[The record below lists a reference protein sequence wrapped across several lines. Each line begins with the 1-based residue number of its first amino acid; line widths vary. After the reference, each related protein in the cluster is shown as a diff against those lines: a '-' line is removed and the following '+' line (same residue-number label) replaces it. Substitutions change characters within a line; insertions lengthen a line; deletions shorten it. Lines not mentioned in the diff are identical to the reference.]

1 MAITEAHEFFIQWH
15 ITERCNLRCT
25 HCYQDGAKTDEF
37 SLPEAMDVIGEV
49 YDLIDSWSE
58 TYGIEFFPSF
68 NITGGEPFLRHDIFD
83 ILEEIAGK
91 GFDIYLLT
99 NGILIN
105 QEKAQRLADI
115 GIKGV
120 QVSIEGPEDIH
131 DSIRGKGSF
140 KASMR
145 GVKNLLDSGLT
156 VTLNTT
162 LSDINAAGF
171 MDMIEIASSKGAQ
184 KLGFSRLVPSGRG
197 AGLLSHMLGT
207 ERVKDLYGH
216 IFSAKTDGITI
227 VTGDP
232 VASQMRSSPNG
243 DAGDIAC
250 GGCAA
255 GVSGLTILSDGTIT
269 PCRRLP
275 ITIGNIRTDSL
286 REVWSCSDVLNSLRD
301 RKKYKGKCGTC
312 NRWAHCRGCRAIAY
326 AYSQSKGENDFLAE
340 DPQCFIIGN
349 ES

>member
-15 ITERCNLRCT
+15 LTERCNLRCT
-25 HCYQDGAKTDEF
+25 HCYQDGVKTDEF
-37 SLPEAMDVIGEV
+37 SLPEVMSVIGEV
-49 YDLIDSWSE
+49 SDSIDSWSE
-58 TYGIEFFPSF
+58 IYGIDFSPSF
-68 NITGGEPFLRHDIFD
+68 NITGGEPFFRHDIFD
-83 ILEEIAGK
+83 ILDTIAGK

-99 NGILIN
+99 NGTLIN
-105 QEKAQRLADI
+105 EKKAQRLADI

-131 DSIRGKGSF
+131 NSIRGRCSF
-140 KASMR
+140 KASMN

-162 LSDINAAGF
+162 LSDINAASF
-171 MDMIEIASSKGAQ
+171 MDMIKIASSEGAQ

-197 AGLLSHMLGT
+197 AGLLRHMLPN
-207 ERVKDLYGH
+207 EMVKDLYAD
-216 IFSAKTDGITI
+216 IFSAKTDGLTI

-232 VASQMRSSPNG
+232 VASQMRSLSDA
-243 DAGDIAC
+243 DAGNIAC

-255 GVSGLTILSDGTIT
+255 GVSGLTILSDGTIM

-275 ITIGNIRTDSL
+275 IPIGNIRTDSL
-286 REVWSCSDVLNSLRD
+286 REAWACSDVLNSLRA
-301 RKKYKGKCGTC
+301 REKYKGKCGTC

-326 AYSQSKGENDFLAE
+326 AYSQSKGKNDFLAE